1 MRRERALATGPSFF
15 VGMITA
21 MRIRAFCSELVS
33 KPCQARVLSANSP
46 TASSGRQARSQE
58 TALRRAAAGVP
69 GARFLRAGVEGR
81 PVRGHP
87 LSVLKP
93 VLVTVSVAVAVFGCR
108 PRESNQPTQPAPIA
122 AAVPQIASKAVPG
135 RRVIFIGLDG
145 ADWSLLDQ
153 YTARGVMPTLAKLVA
168 EGSSGTVKTIH
179 PPLSPLIWTT
189 MMTGVSPLEHRI
201 LDFLR
206 VNPVSQQREPITSD
220 ERKVPAVWNMATAAG
235 KKVGALG
242 FWATYPAESV
252 NGLMVSD
259 RLFTFLFSEKAPP
272 PGVVYPASMESWA
285 RDGLSRVQND
295 TGYNEVKAILPWLTE
310 AEYTQAAAV
319 TDPYAHPVSAL
330 RRILIETK
338 VYDDLGRDW
347 FSREKPDLLLLYLQ
361 GTDSIGH
368 VFAPYAP
375 PRQASVSEADYAH
388 YKDVPERYFATID
401 GVLARY
407 VALAQSTGSVIM
419 LASDHG
425 FLWGEGRPTTLSS
438 AANTTAA
445 KWHAENG
452 IYLLWGP
459 GIPPSQGHAGAGKV
473 DQVCATLLA
482 LAGLPPGRNVAGP
495 PLSGAPAPPAS
506 NEAVDYRA
514 VYTPA
519 ATAQATTGNSQSTV
533 DEDTVAKLRALG
545 YIGASEGKGR
555 AFGTRTAGSLNNEG
569 LLLKEAGKQKEAI
582 DAFDTAIS
590 VDPNLAS
597 ALWNLSDLLWSR
609 SESLDKSDALLVR
622 AFANGLPEGT
632 KYLIGRAIGYQRNGQ
647 IERSISLLNQAA
659 AAKPSEPDV
668 WLFRGRYRV
677 ERGECAGA
685 VDDFHQAARLKPNN
699 AGVYASLGLAE
710 LCAGDAA
717 AGRADLHRSLQLDP
731 NQPKVREYLR
741 GGRQ

>member
-1 MRRERALATGPSFF
+1 MRPRGVLIGVCIAMAIGCRSRESQTPTPAT
-15 VGMITA
+15 
-21 MRIRAFCSELVS
+21 
-33 KPCQARVLSANSP
+33 
-46 TASSGRQARSQE
+46 
-58 TALRRAAAGVP
+58 AAA
-69 GARFLRAGVEGR
+69 A
-81 PVRGHP
+81 
-87 LSVLKP
+87 
-93 VLVTVSVAVAVFGCR
+93 
-108 PRESNQPTQPAPIA
+108 
-122 AAVPQIASKAVPG
+122 PQIASQATSGK
-135 RRVIFIGLDG
+135 RVIFIGLDG

-153 YTARGVMPTLAKLVA
+153 YVSRGVMPTLAKLVS
-168 EGSSGTVKTIH
+168 EGSSGTVKTIS

-206 VNPVSQQREPITSD
+206 VNPTSQQREPITSD
-220 ERKVPAVWNMATAAG
+220 ERKVPAVWNMATAGG

-242 FWATYPAESV
+242 YWATYPAESV

-259 RLFTFLFSEKAPP
+259 RLFTFLFSETSPP
-272 PGVVYPASMESWA
+272 PGVVHPASMESWA
-285 RDGLSRVQND
+285 RDGLKRAQDDV
-295 TGYNEVKAILPWLTE
+295 GYEAVKAILPWLTE
-310 AEYTQAAAV
+310 AEYAQAVAV

-338 VYDDLGRDW
+338 VYDELGRDW
-347 FSREKPDLLLLYLQ
+347 YSRENPDVLLLYIQ

-375 PRQASVSEADYAH
+375 PRQSSVSEADYNH
-388 YKDVPERYFATID
+388 YKDVAERYFALID
-401 GVLARY
+401 QLLARY
-407 VALAQSTGSVIM
+407 VALAQKTGSTIM

-452 IYLLWGP
+452 VYLVWGP
-459 GIPPSQGHAGAGKV
+459 GIQPSAGHAGSGKV
-473 DQVCATLLA
+473 DQVAATLLA
-482 LAGLPPGRNVAGP
+482 LAGLPPARDIAGP
-495 PLSGAPAPPAS
+495 PLPGTPATPSSTEP
-506 NEAVDYRA
+506 VDYRA

-519 ATAQATTGNSQSTV
+519 KPAAATSASSDSRV

-555 AFGTRTAGSLNNEG
+555 AFGSRTAGSLNNEG
-569 LLLKEAGKQKEAI
+569 LLLKQHGKQKEAI
-582 DAFDTAIS
+582 DTFDTAIS

-597 ALWNLSDLLWSR
+597 ALWNLSDLLWAR
-609 SESLDKSDALLVR
+609 GESLDKSDALLVR

-647 IERSISLLNQAA
+647 VDRSISLLNQAA
-659 AAKPSEPDV
+659 AAKPNEPDV

-685 VDDFHQAARLKPNN
+685 VDDFRQAARLTPNN
-699 AGVYASLGLAE
+699 AAVYASQGLAE
-710 LCAGDAA
+710 LCAGNSAA
-717 AGRADLHRSLQLDP
+717 ARTSFQKSLQLDP

-741 GGRQ
+741 GRGQ

>member
-1 MRRERALATGPSFF
+1 MAAIGCRSGESNRPA
-15 VGMITA
+15 
-21 MRIRAFCSELVS
+21 
-33 KPCQARVLSANSP
+33 QP
-46 TASSGRQARSQE
+46 TAA
-58 TALRRAAAGVP
+58 
-69 GARFLRAGVEGR
+69 
-81 PVRGHP
+81 
-87 LSVLKP
+87 
-93 VLVTVSVAVAVFGCR
+93 
-108 PRESNQPTQPAPIA
+108 A
-122 AAVPQIASKAVPG
+122 AAVPQISSKAVPG
-135 RRVIFIGLDG
+135 KRVIFIGLDG

-153 YTARGVMPTLAKLVA
+153 YTARGVMPTLAKLVS
-168 EGSSGTVKTIH
+168 EGSSGTIKTIS

-206 VNPVSQQREPITSD
+206 VNPGSQQREPITSD
-220 ERKVPAVWNMATAAG
+220 ERKVPALWNMATAAG

-242 FWATYPAESV
+242 FWATYPAETI

-272 PGVVYPASMESWA
+272 PGVVYPPSMESWA
-285 RDGLSRVQND
+285 RDGLKRAQD
-295 TGYNEVKAILPWLTE
+295 ETGYDAVKAILPWLTE

-347 FSREKPDLLLLYLQ
+347 LSREQPDLLLLYFQ

-388 YKDVPERYFATID
+388 YRDVPERYFATID
-401 GVLARY
+401 ALLARY
-407 VALAQSTGSVIM
+407 VALAQSTGRVIM

-459 GIPPSQGHAGAGKV
+459 GISHSQGHAGAGKV

-495 PLSGAPAPPAS
+495 PLSGAPAAAAS

-514 VYTPA
+514 VYAPA
-519 ATAQATTGNSQSTV
+519 TIAQTTTGGSESTV

-569 LLLKEAGKQKEAI
+569 LLLKQAGKQQEAI

-622 AFANGLPEGT
+622 AFANRLPEGT

-647 IERSISLLNQAA
+647 IDRSISLLNQAA
-659 AAKPSEPDV
+659 AAKPDDPEV

-685 VDDFHQAARLKPNN
+685 VDDFRQAARLTPNN
-699 AGVYASLGLAE
+699 AAAHASLGVAE
-710 LCAGDAA
+710 LCAGDI
-717 AGRADLHRSLQLDP
+717 AGARASFQKSLQLDP

-741 GGRQ
+741 GRVQ

>member
-1 MRRERALATGPSFF
+1 MRPRGVLIGVCIAMAIGCRSRESQTPTPAT
-15 VGMITA
+15 
-21 MRIRAFCSELVS
+21 
-33 KPCQARVLSANSP
+33 
-46 TASSGRQARSQE
+46 
-58 TALRRAAAGVP
+58 AAA
-69 GARFLRAGVEGR
+69 A
-81 PVRGHP
+81 
-87 LSVLKP
+87 
-93 VLVTVSVAVAVFGCR
+93 
-108 PRESNQPTQPAPIA
+108 
-122 AAVPQIASKAVPG
+122 PQIASQATSGK
-135 RRVIFIGLDG
+135 RVIFIGLDG

-153 YTARGVMPTLAKLVA
+153 YVSRGVMPTLAKLVS
-168 EGSSGTVKTIH
+168 EGSSGTVKTIS

-206 VNPVSQQREPITSD
+206 VNPTSQQREPITSD
-220 ERKVPAVWNMATAAG
+220 ERKVPAVWNMATAGG

-242 FWATYPAESV
+242 YWATYPAESV

-259 RLFTFLFSEKAPP
+259 RLFTFLFSETSPP
-272 PGVVYPASMESWA
+272 PGVVHPASMESWA
-285 RDGLSRVQND
+285 RDGLKRAQDDV
-295 TGYNEVKAILPWLTE
+295 GYEAVKAILPWLTE
-310 AEYTQAAAV
+310 AEYAQAVAV

-338 VYDDLGRDW
+338 VYDELGRDW
-347 FSREKPDLLLLYLQ
+347 YSRENPDLLLLYIQ

-375 PRQASVSEADYAH
+375 PRQSSVSEADYNH
-388 YKDVPERYFATID
+388 YKDVAERYFALID
-401 GVLARY
+401 QLLARY
-407 VALAQSTGSVIM
+407 VALAQKTGSTIM

-452 IYLLWGP
+452 VYLVWGP
-459 GIPPSQGHAGAGKV
+459 GIQPSAGHAGSGKV
-473 DQVCATLLA
+473 DQVAATLLA
-482 LAGLPPGRNVAGP
+482 LAGLPPARDIAGP
-495 PLSGAPAPPAS
+495 PLPGTPATPSSTEP
-506 NEAVDYRA
+506 VDYRA

-519 ATAQATTGNSQSTV
+519 KPAAATSASSDSRV

-555 AFGTRTAGSLNNEG
+555 AFGSRTAGSLNNEG
-569 LLLKEAGKQKEAI
+569 LLLKQHGKQKEAI
-582 DAFDTAIS
+582 DTFDTAIS

-597 ALWNLSDLLWSR
+597 ALWNLSDLLWAR
-609 SESLDKSDALLVR
+609 GESLDKSDALLVR

-647 IERSISLLNQAA
+647 ADRSISLLNQAA
-659 AAKPSEPDV
+659 AAKPNEPDV

-685 VDDFHQAARLKPNN
+685 VDDFRQAARLTPNN
-699 AGVYASLGLAE
+699 AAVYASQGLAE
-710 LCAGDAA
+710 LCAGNSAA
-717 AGRADLHRSLQLDP
+717 ARTSFQKSLQLDP

-741 GGRQ
+741 GRGQ

>member
-1 MRRERALATGPSFF
+1 MRPRGVLIGVCIAMAIGCRSRESQTPTPAT
-15 VGMITA
+15 
-21 MRIRAFCSELVS
+21 
-33 KPCQARVLSANSP
+33 
-46 TASSGRQARSQE
+46 
-58 TALRRAAAGVP
+58 AAA
-69 GARFLRAGVEGR
+69 A
-81 PVRGHP
+81 
-87 LSVLKP
+87 
-93 VLVTVSVAVAVFGCR
+93 
-108 PRESNQPTQPAPIA
+108 
-122 AAVPQIASKAVPG
+122 PQIASQATSGK
-135 RRVIFIGLDG
+135 RVIFIGLDG

-153 YTARGVMPTLAKLVA
+153 YVSRGVMPTLAKLVS
-168 EGSSGTVKTIH
+168 EGSSGTVKTIS

-206 VNPVSQQREPITSD
+206 VNPTSQQREPITSD
-220 ERKVPAVWNMATAAG
+220 ERKVPAVWNMATAGG

-242 FWATYPAESV
+242 YWATYPAESV

-259 RLFTFLFSEKAPP
+259 RLFTFLFSETSPP
-272 PGVVYPASMESWA
+272 PGVVHPASMESWA
-285 RDGLSRVQND
+285 RDGLKRAQDDV
-295 TGYNEVKAILPWLTE
+295 GYEAVKAILPWLTE
-310 AEYTQAAAV
+310 AEYAQAVAV

-338 VYDDLGRDW
+338 VYDELGRDW
-347 FSREKPDLLLLYLQ
+347 YSRENPDVLLLYIQ

-375 PRQASVSEADYAH
+375 PRQSSVSEADYNH
-388 YKDVPERYFATID
+388 YKDVAERYFALID
-401 GVLARY
+401 QLLARY
-407 VALAQSTGSVIM
+407 VALAQKTGSTIM

-452 IYLLWGP
+452 VYLVWGP
-459 GIPPSQGHAGAGKV
+459 GIQPSAGHAGSGKV
-473 DQVCATLLA
+473 DQVAATLLA
-482 LAGLPPGRNVAGP
+482 LAGLPPARDIAGP
-495 PLSGAPAPPAS
+495 PLPGTPATPSSTEP
-506 NEAVDYRA
+506 VDYRA

-519 ATAQATTGNSQSTV
+519 KPAAATSASSDSRV

-555 AFGTRTAGSLNNEG
+555 AFGSRTAGSLNNEG
-569 LLLKEAGKQKEAI
+569 LLLKQHGKQKEAI
-582 DAFDTAIS
+582 DTFDTAIS

-597 ALWNLSDLLWSR
+597 ALWNLSDLLWAR
-609 SESLDKSDALLVR
+609 GESLDKSDALLVR

-647 IERSISLLNQAA
+647 ADRSISLLNQAA
-659 AAKPSEPDV
+659 AAKPNEPDV

-685 VDDFHQAARLKPNN
+685 VDDFRQAARLTPNN
-699 AGVYASLGLAE
+699 AAVYASQGLAE
-710 LCAGDAA
+710 LCAGNSAA
-717 AGRADLHRSLQLDP
+717 ARTSFQKSLQLDP

-741 GGRQ
+741 GRGQ

>member
-1 MRRERALATGPSFF
+1 MRPRGVLIGVCIAMAIGCRSRESQTPTPAT
-15 VGMITA
+15 
-21 MRIRAFCSELVS
+21 
-33 KPCQARVLSANSP
+33 
-46 TASSGRQARSQE
+46 
-58 TALRRAAAGVP
+58 AAA
-69 GARFLRAGVEGR
+69 A
-81 PVRGHP
+81 
-87 LSVLKP
+87 
-93 VLVTVSVAVAVFGCR
+93 
-108 PRESNQPTQPAPIA
+108 
-122 AAVPQIASKAVPG
+122 PQIASQATSGK
-135 RRVIFIGLDG
+135 RVIFIGLDG

-153 YTARGVMPTLAKLVA
+153 YVSRGVMPTLAKLVS
-168 EGSSGTVKTIH
+168 EGSSGTVKTIS

-206 VNPVSQQREPITSD
+206 VNPTSQQREPITSD
-220 ERKVPAVWNMATAAG
+220 ERKVPAVWNMATAGG

-242 FWATYPAESV
+242 YWATYPAESV

-259 RLFTFLFSEKAPP
+259 RLFTFLFSETSPP
-272 PGVVYPASMESWA
+272 PGVVHPASMESWA
-285 RDGLSRVQND
+285 RDGLKRAQDDV
-295 TGYNEVKAILPWLTE
+295 GYEAVKAILPWLTE
-310 AEYTQAAAV
+310 AEYAQAVAV

-338 VYDDLGRDW
+338 VYDELGRDW
-347 FSREKPDLLLLYLQ
+347 YSRENPDLLLLYIQ

-375 PRQASVSEADYAH
+375 PRQSSVSEADYNH
-388 YKDVPERYFATID
+388 YKDVAERYFALID
-401 GVLARY
+401 QLLARY
-407 VALAQSTGSVIM
+407 VALAQKTGSTIM

-452 IYLLWGP
+452 VYLVWGP
-459 GIPPSQGHAGAGKV
+459 GIQPSAGHAGSGKV
-473 DQVCATLLA
+473 DQVAATLLA
-482 LAGLPPGRNVAGP
+482 LAGLPPARDIAGP
-495 PLSGAPAPPAS
+495 PLPGTPVTPSSTEP
-506 NEAVDYRA
+506 VDYRA

-519 ATAQATTGNSQSTV
+519 KPAAATSASSDSRV

-555 AFGTRTAGSLNNEG
+555 AFGSRTAGSLNNEG
-569 LLLKEAGKQKEAI
+569 LLLKQHGKQKEAI
-582 DAFDTAIS
+582 DTFDTAIS

-597 ALWNLSDLLWSR
+597 ALWNLSDLLWAR
-609 SESLDKSDALLVR
+609 GESLDKSDALLVR

-647 IERSISLLNQAA
+647 VDRSISLLNQAA
-659 AAKPSEPDV
+659 AAKPNEPDV

-685 VDDFHQAARLKPNN
+685 VDDFRQAARLTPNN
-699 AGVYASLGLAE
+699 AAVYASQGLAE
-710 LCAGDAA
+710 LCAGNSAA
-717 AGRADLHRSLQLDP
+717 ARTSFQKSLQLDP

-741 GGRQ
+741 GRGQ

>member
-1 MRRERALATGPSFF
+1 MREAALL
-15 VGMITA
+15 TA
-21 MRIRAFCSELVS
+21 VIVSIGIAEL
-33 KPCQARVLSANSP
+33 
-46 TASSGRQARSQE
+46 
-58 TALRRAAAGVP
+58 
-69 GARFLRAGVEGR
+69 
-81 PVRGHP
+81 
-87 LSVLKP
+87 
-93 VLVTVSVAVAVFGCR
+93 GCR
-108 PRESNQPTQPAPIA
+108 ARESQRSAAPTTA
-122 AAVPQIASKAVPG
+122 APQIASKATG
-135 RRVIFIGLDG
+135 GKRVIFIGLDG

-153 YTARGVMPTLAKLVA
+153 YASRGMMPTLAKLVS
-168 EGSSGTVKTIH
+168 EGSSGTVKTIS
-179 PPLSPLIWTT
+179 PPLSPLIWNT

-206 VNPVSQQREPITSD
+206 VNPASQQREPITSD
-220 ERKVPAVWNMATAAG
+220 ERKAPAVWNMATAAG

-242 FWATYPAESV
+242 YWATYPAESV

-259 RLFTFLFSEKAPP
+259 RLFTFLFSEATPP
-272 PGVVYPASMESWA
+272 PGVVYPASMETWA
-285 RDGLSRVQND
+285 RDGLKRAQDEV
-295 TGYNEVKAILPWLTE
+295 GYEAIKTILPWLTQS
-310 AEYTQAAAV
+310 EYAQAAAV

-338 VYDDLGRDW
+338 VYDELGRDW
-347 FSREKPDLLLLYLQ
+347 FSREKPDLLLLYFQ

-375 PRQASVSEADYAH
+375 PKQPEVSESDYTR
-388 YKDVPERYFATID
+388 YKDVAERYFAGID
-401 GVLARY
+401 QLLARY
-407 VALAQSTGSVIM
+407 VTLAQSTGSVIM

-425 FLWGEGRPTTLSS
+425 FLWGDGRPTTLSS

-452 IYLLWGP
+452 MYLVWGP
-459 GIPPSQGHAGAGKV
+459 GIQPSKGHTSSGKV

-482 LAGLPPGRNVAGP
+482 LAGLPAARNIAGP
-495 PLSGAPAPPAS
+495 PLPGAPAPPPG
-506 NEAVDYRA
+506 EPVDYRA

-519 ATAQATTGNSQSTV
+519 STPQSASGGAAPAV

-545 YIGASEGKGR
+545 YIGASEGKAR

-569 LLLKEAGKQKEAI
+569 LLLKQEGKQKEAI

-609 SESLDKSDALLVR
+609 SQSLEKSDALLVR
-622 AFANGLPEGT
+622 AFANNLPEGT
-632 KYLIGRAIGYQRNGQ
+632 KFLIGRAIGYQRNGQ
-647 IERSISLLNQAA
+647 IDRSISLLNQAA
-659 AAKPSEPDV
+659 AAKPNDPEV

-685 VDDFHQAARLKPNN
+685 VDDFRQAARLTPNN
-699 AGVYASLGLAE
+699 AAVYASQGLAE
-710 LCAGDAA
+710 LCAGNSAA
-717 AGRADLHRSLQLDP
+717 ARTSFQKSLQLDP

-741 GGRQ
+741 GRSQ

>member
-1 MRRERALATGPSFF
+1 
-15 VGMITA
+15 
-21 MRIRAFCSELVS
+21 MRIGAFLIAFLTLRWG
-33 KPCQARVLSANSP
+33 PTPSAN
-46 TASSGRQARSQE
+46 QRSLLRSRRWIE
-58 TALRRAAAGVP
+58 TPFYLVCIAAIATI
-69 GARFLRAGVEGR
+69 
-81 PVRGHP
+81 
-87 LSVLKP
+87 S
-93 VLVTVSVAVAVFGCR
+93 CR
-108 PRESNQPTQPAPIA
+108 SRESQTPAPTSSPVSA
-122 AAVPQIASKAVPG
+122 APQIASKTTAG
-135 RRVIFIGLDG
+135 KRVIFIGLDG

-153 YTARGVMPTLAKLVA
+153 YVSRGVMPTLAKLVS
-168 EGSSGTVKTIH
+168 EGSSGTVKTIS

-206 VNPVSQQREPITSD
+206 VNPTSQQREPITSD
-220 ERKVPAVWNMATAAG
+220 ERKVPAVWNMATAGG

-242 FWATYPAESV
+242 YWATYPAESV

-259 RLFTFLFSEKAPP
+259 RLFTFLFSETSPP
-272 PGVVYPASMESWA
+272 PGVVHPASMESWA
-285 RDGLSRVQND
+285 RDGLKRAQDDV
-295 TGYNEVKAILPWLTE
+295 GYEAVKAILPWLTE
-310 AEYTQAAAV
+310 AEYAQAVAV

-338 VYDDLGRDW
+338 VYDELGRDW
-347 FSREKPDLLLLYLQ
+347 YSRENPDVLLLYIQ

-375 PRQASVSEADYAH
+375 PRQSSVSEADYNH
-388 YKDVPERYFATID
+388 YKDVAERYFALID
-401 GVLARY
+401 QLLARY
-407 VALAQSTGSVIM
+407 VALAQKTGSTIM

-452 IYLLWGP
+452 VYLVWGP
-459 GIPPSQGHAGAGKV
+459 GIQPSAGHAGSGKV
-473 DQVCATLLA
+473 DQVAATLLA
-482 LAGLPPGRNVAGP
+482 LAGLPPARDIAGP
-495 PLSGAPAPPAS
+495 PLPGTPATPSSTEP
-506 NEAVDYRA
+506 VDYRA

-519 ATAQATTGNSQSTV
+519 KPAAATSASSDSRV

-555 AFGTRTAGSLNNEG
+555 AFGSRTAGSLNNEG
-569 LLLKEAGKQKEAI
+569 LLLKQHGKQKEAI
-582 DAFDTAIS
+582 DTFDTAIS

-597 ALWNLSDLLWSR
+597 ALWNLSDLLWAR
-609 SESLDKSDALLVR
+609 GESLDKSDALLVR

-647 IERSISLLNQAA
+647 VDRSISLLNQAA
-659 AAKPSEPDV
+659 AAKPNEPDV

-685 VDDFHQAARLKPNN
+685 VDDFRQAARLTPNN
-699 AGVYASLGLAE
+699 AAVYASQGLAE
-710 LCAGDAA
+710 LCAGNSAA
-717 AGRADLHRSLQLDP
+717 ARTSFQKSLQLDP

-741 GGRQ
+741 GRGQ

>member
-1 MRRERALATGPSFF
+1 MVIVFTVVCSGMTIGCGSRESQTPPS
-15 VGMITA
+15 
-21 MRIRAFCSELVS
+21 SVS
-33 KPCQARVLSANSP
+33 P
-46 TASSGRQARSQE
+46 
-58 TALRRAAAGVP
+58 AAA
-69 GARFLRAGVEGR
+69 
-81 PVRGHP
+81 
-87 LSVLKP
+87 
-93 VLVTVSVAVAVFGCR
+93 T
-108 PRESNQPTQPAPIA
+108 
-122 AAVPQIASKAVPG
+122 PQIASKTVPG
-135 RRVIFIGLDG
+135 KHVIFIGLDG

-206 VNPVSQQREPITSD
+206 VNPSSQQREPITSD
-220 ERKVPAVWNMATAAG
+220 ERKTPAVWNMATAGG
-235 KKVGALG
+235 KKVGTLG
-242 FWATYPAESV
+242 LWATYPAESV

-259 RLFTFLFSEKAPP
+259 RLFTFLFSETTPP

-285 RDGLSRVQND
+285 REGLTRARNE
-295 TGYNEVKAILPWLTE
+295 TGYDAIKAVLPWLTE

-338 VYDDLGRDW
+338 VYDELGRDW
-347 FSREKPDLLLLYLQ
+347 FSREKPDLLLLYFQ

-375 PRQASVSEADYAH
+375 PRQASIPEADYAR
-388 YKDVPERYFATID
+388 YKDVPERYFAAID
-401 GVLARY
+401 QLLARY
-407 VALAQSTGSVIM
+407 VVLAQSTGSVIM

-452 IYLLWGP
+452 IYLIWGP
-459 GIPPSQGHAGAGKV
+459 GIQPSQGHTGTGKV

-482 LAGLPPGRNVAGP
+482 LAGLPAGRNVASP
-495 PLSGAPAPPAS
+495 PLTGTPSAATPGEP
-506 NEAVDYRA
+506 VDYRA

-519 ATAQATTGNSQSTV
+519 ATAPAASGSASSAV

-569 LLLKEAGKQKEAI
+569 LLLKQEGKQKEAI

-609 SESLDKSDALLVR
+609 SESLDKADALLVR

-647 IERSISLLNQAA
+647 LDRSISLLNQAA
-659 AAKPSEPDV
+659 AAKPNEPEV

-685 VDDFHQAARLKPNN
+685 VDDFRQAARLTPDS
-699 AGVYASLGLAE
+699 AAVYASLGLAE
-710 LCAGDAA
+710 LCAGNTAA
-717 AGRADLHRSLQLDP
+717 ARADFQKSLRLDP

-741 GGRQ
+741 GGGQ

>member
-1 MRRERALATGPSFF
+1 MRRSIDATFCLVIIALA
-15 VGMITA
+15 VAA
-21 MRIRAFCSELVS
+21 MGCRSRASNPPAQS
-33 KPCQARVLSANSP
+33 G
-46 TASSGRQARSQE
+46 SS
-58 TALRRAAAGVP
+58 AAA
-69 GARFLRAGVEGR
+69 
-81 PVRGHP
+81 
-87 LSVLKP
+87 
-93 VLVTVSVAVAVFGCR
+93 
-108 PRESNQPTQPAPIA
+108 
-122 AAVPQIASKAVPG
+122 PQIASRTVPG
-135 RRVIFIGLDG
+135 KRVIFIGLDG

-206 VNPVSQQREPITSD
+206 VNPSSQQREPITSD
-220 ERKVPAVWNMATAAG
+220 ERKAPAVWNMATAGG
-235 KKVGALG
+235 KKVGTLG
-242 FWATYPAESV
+242 LWATYPAESV

-259 RLFTFLFSEKAPP
+259 RLFTFLFSETTPP

-285 RDGLSRVQND
+285 REGLTRARNE
-295 TGYNEVKAILPWLTE
+295 TGYDAIKGVLPWLTE
-310 AEYTQAAAV
+310 AEYTQAATV
-319 TDPYAHPVSAL
+319 TDPYTHPVSAL
-330 RRILIETK
+330 RRIMIETK
-338 VYDDLGRDW
+338 VYDELGRDW
-347 FSREKPDLLLLYLQ
+347 FSREKPDLLLLYFQ

-375 PRQASVSEADYAH
+375 PRQASIPEADYAR
-388 YKDVPERYFATID
+388 YKDVPERYFAAID
-401 GVLARY
+401 QLLARY
-407 VALAQSTGSVIM
+407 VALARSTDSVIM

-452 IYLLWGP
+452 IYLIWGP
-459 GIPPSQGHAGAGKV
+459 GIQPSQGHTGTGKV
-473 DQVCATLLA
+473 DQVGATLLA
-482 LAGLPPGRNVAGP
+482 LAGLPAGRNVAGP
-495 PLSGAPAPPAS
+495 PLTGTPSTASPGEPA
-506 NEAVDYRA
+506 DYRA

-519 ATAQATTGNSQSTV
+519 ATAPAASGSASSAV

-569 LLLKEAGKQKEAI
+569 LLLKQEGKQKEAI
-582 DAFDTAIS
+582 EAFDTAIS

-609 SESLDKSDALLVR
+609 SESLDKADALLVR

-647 IERSISLLNQAA
+647 LDRSISLLNQAA
-659 AAKPSEPDV
+659 AAKPNEPDV

-685 VDDFHQAARLKPNN
+685 VDDFRQAARLTPDS
-699 AGVYASLGLAE
+699 AAVYASLGLAE
-710 LCAGDAA
+710 LCAGNTAA
-717 AGRADLHRSLQLDP
+717 ARADFQKSLQLDP

-741 GGRQ
+741 GRGQ